1 MFPILRTYTEFKST
15 DWKSLSKILLILR
28 KSKIRFEMCET
39 GSQGFIEWRKFKKIK
54 NVNCTA
60 DFYWQK

>member
-1 MFPILRTYTEFKST
+1 
-15 DWKSLSKILLILR
+15 
-28 KSKIRFEMCET
+28 MCET